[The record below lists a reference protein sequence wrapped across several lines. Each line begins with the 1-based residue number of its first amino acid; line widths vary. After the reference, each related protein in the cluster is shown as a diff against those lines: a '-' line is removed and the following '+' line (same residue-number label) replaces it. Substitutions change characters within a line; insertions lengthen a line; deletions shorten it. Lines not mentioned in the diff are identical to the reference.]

1 MKKMFLIAMGISIS
15 MIITGCGESVV
26 ECDNEDAKDLVMD
39 IVESEVKNQMSK
51 YTYATSYN
59 GLKNQE
65 YISYIDTRYD
75 AIKAQ
80 LANIRTENI
89 DNEMKKSECAAEVV
103 YKNDKVDI
111 TYQLSKTTDGNL
123 YAEVF
128 GL

>member
-15 MIITGCGESVV
+15 MILTGCGESVV

-111 TYQLSKTTDGNL
+111 TYQLSKATDGNL